1 MNDKSDQLSEK
12 RKLFAFFYNR
22 QAKSQTAAK
31 IIEFCFVNCSCRSE
45 ISCFRKKL
53 IDCVNC
59 SSTSASN
66 RSKFEKSINEKHQHH
81 FSTVSE
87 CQATFQYTTSIVVSL
102 IWRKHSKLEFFI
114 IEAIIF
120 HEFITI
126 RSVNHRHFN
135 QQSTKISKTRF
146 FECAIDDFVSE
157 SIYESNSINSN
168 TFRCTRHT
176 IREKFKFIISNR
188 LKFEINTI

>member
-1 MNDKSDQLSEK
+1 MNDELNQLNEK
-12 RKLFAFFYNR
+12 RKLFAFFCSR
-22 QAKSQTAAK
+22 QAKNRTAAK
-31 IIEFCFVNCSCRSE
+31 IIKFCFVNCSCRSK
-45 ISCFRKKL
+45 ISRFQKKSV
-53 IDCVNC
+53 DCVNC

-66 RSKFEKSINEKHQHH
+66 RSKFEKSINEKHQYY
-81 FSTVSE
+81 FSTISE
-87 CQATFQYTTSIVVSL
+87 CQTTFQHTTSIVVLL
-102 IWRKHSKLEFFI
+102 IWKKHSKFEFFI
-114 IEAIIF
+114 IETIIF

-126 RSVNHRHFN
+126 RSINHRHFN
-135 QQSTKISKTRF
+135 QQSTEILKTRF